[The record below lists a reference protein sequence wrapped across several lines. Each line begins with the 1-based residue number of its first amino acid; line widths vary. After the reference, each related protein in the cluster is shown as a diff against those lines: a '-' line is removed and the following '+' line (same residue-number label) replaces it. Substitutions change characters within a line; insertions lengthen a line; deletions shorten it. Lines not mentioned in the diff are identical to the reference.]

1 MTCFSKRWVRFFA
14 ATSALCACISSVS
27 QAQTIRPIV
36 NVTPAAPPSV
46 AFRTFAS
53 YGTTNPA
60 VIKLSGFADDLSD
73 SDRLLVKVNGKKKS
87 FQSPW
92 LNNGSTKVARRTKT
106 YLNKLYAAGVRT
118 NQFVLAPIQ
127 GATKS
132 RFLVGVNV
140 GRSYIEADPRFPT
153 IAGLSSAIGAM
164 PWVTSQWNSAMELT
178 IARAYRAAVMS
189 AVASSSFA
197 GSTVLTEAEF
207 LATQVSSPSNS
218 SVGAQLPPPVVTV
231 ANATPPTPPTPPT
244 PLTPPITPAATVT
257 PPPPAPTTGSPS
269 DLPSTVASAHAFDAQ
284 FANTTLSSLSSR
296 ILPNYTGNLVSI
308 PMDWE
313 QIFTLAQ
320 STPALRQLLFGI
332 VQQAET
338 TLATGT
344 EYYRRPT
351 TLAQIP
357 ESMVDPTSRSVGSN
371 QELRA
376 LAMSDVNQADF
387 VRSKGVA
394 LALAWRYTKQQQYL
408 DKSIAIL
415 REVALYR
422 PLQRQGWSLTDPSWT
437 LPAEGDG
444 PNMAT
449 SWGIIGIAD
458 IMELL
463 GDNIPPDLQLALRD
477 LIYSEIQTVTRAW
490 AMKIPWYTK
499 GPGTLSSNQWID
511 PNVAVI
517 RGCLLLGDPQI
528 LPAYNMASENLA
540 RSLTFFGDDG
550 AFLEG
555 VSYAQM
561 SLPNA
566 LGAIQRMNA
575 TGDQRFDSL
584 PFISNSWKWWVHM
597 LLPGGRFVNCYDS
610 RMDRQP
616 TWSPRTPLAAMVAA
630 MNAARSDE
638 AVSTIRYL
646 FPDGTATVD
655 GIRYWA
661 SINSSSLPPQVM
673 LPTYAYFPSQQVL
686 VWRSAFERPSDAA
699 TAWALWARGGS
710 IRDSHSQRDQGQVSV
725 YCGNRV
731 VLMECGTPDY
741 SNPLMNS
748 QYANVAG
755 HSVMQVGELTP
766 RNKSV
771 DAPIS
776 IGRLDAEGG
785 AITID
790 TTQAYTG
797 VLSNK
802 RLLSWS
808 RDGKVS
814 IVDTVNFAQP
824 VPTGTELFRFHVGS
838 STAVNVEQVDGRWV
852 VAWDGVK
859 MAFQCDASIS
869 IEQIDWPDQ
878 VLPTQSHR
886 ALLVRSQQPVQT
898 VRLETTLDINLAVT
912 N

>member
-1 MTCFSKRWVRFFA
+1 MIFFSKKWVRLFA
-14 ATSALCACISSVS
+14 ATSAVCACISSVS
-27 QAQTIRPIV
+27 RAQTIRPIV

-46 AFRTFAS
+46 VFRTFAS
-53 YGTTNPA
+53 YGTANPA
-60 VIKLSGFADDLSD
+60 VIKLTGFADDLSN
-73 SDRLLVKVNGKKKS
+73 SDRLVVKVNGKKKS

-92 LNNGSTKVARRTKT
+92 LNNGSKKVAQRAGT
-106 YLNKLYAAGVRT
+106 YLKKLYAAGVRT
-118 NQFVLAPIQ
+118 DQFVLAPIQ
-127 GATKS
+127 EATKS
-132 RFLVGVNV
+132 RFLAGVNV

-153 IAGLSSAIGAM
+153 IAGLSNAIGAL

-178 IARAYRAAVMS
+178 MSRAYRAAVMA
-189 AVASSSFA
+189 AVASSPFV

-207 LATQVSSPSNS
+207 AATQVSGPSNS
-218 SVGAQLPPPVVTV
+218 STGTQLPPPAVTAVVT
-231 ANATPPTPPTPPT
+231 TPPTPP
-244 PLTPPITPAATVT
+244 TPPITPAATVT
-257 PPPPAPTTGSPS
+257 PPPPPAPSTGSPS
-269 DLPSTVASAHAFDAQ
+269 QAPSTVANAHAFDAQ

-332 VQQAET
+332 VQEAQAA
-338 TLATGT
+338 LASGP
-344 EYYRRPT
+344 EFYRRPS

-357 ESMVDPTSRSVGSN
+357 EAMVDPISRSVGSN

-376 LAMSDVNQADF
+376 LAISDVAQADF

-408 DKSIAIL
+408 DKLIEIL
-415 REVALYR
+415 REVDLYR

-458 IMELL
+458 ILELL
-463 GDNIPPDLQLALRD
+463 GDNIPHDLQLALRD

-490 AMKIPWYTK
+490 AMKIPWYAK
-499 GPGTLSSNQWID
+499 GTGALSSNQWID
-511 PNVAVI
+511 PNIAVI
-517 RGCLLLGDPQI
+517 RGCLLLGDPNI

-540 RSLTFFGDDG
+540 RSLSFFGEDG

-555 VSYAQM
+555 VTYAQM

-610 RMDRQP
+610 RMARQP
-616 TWSPRTPLAAMVAA
+616 TWSPRTPLSAMVAA
-630 MNAARSDE
+630 MNAAGSDE

-646 FPDGTATVD
+646 FPNGNATVD

-661 SINSSSLPPQVM
+661 TINSSSLPPQVM

-731 VLMECGTPDY
+731 VLMDCGTPDY

-748 QYANVAG
+748 QYANAAG

-776 IGRLDAEGG
+776 ISRLDAEGG

-814 IVDTVNFAQP
+814 IVDTANFAQP

-838 STAVNVEQVDGRWV
+838 STAVNVQEVDGHWV
-852 VAWDGVK
+852 ATWDGVK
-859 MAFQCDASIS
+859 MTFQSDTSIS

-886 ALLVRSQQPVQT
+886 ALLVRSQQVVQT
-898 VRLETTLDINLAVT
+898 VRLETTLDINLDVT

>member
-1 MTCFSKRWVRFFA
+1 MTCFSKRWFHLFA
-14 ATSALCACISSVS
+14 AISAVCACISSVS

-46 AFRTFAS
+46 VFRTFAS
-53 YGTTNPA
+53 YGAANPA
-60 VIKLSGFADDLSD
+60 VIKLSGFADDVSD
-73 SDRLLVKVNGKKKS
+73 SDRLIVKINGKKKS

-92 LNNGSTKVARRTKT
+92 LNNGSKKVARRTAT
-106 YLNKLYAAGVRT
+106 YLEKLYAAGVRT

-127 GATKS
+127 ITTMS
-132 RFLVGVNV
+132 RFLAGVSV

-153 IAGLSSAIGAM
+153 IAGLSNAIGAL

-178 IARAYRAAVMS
+178 MARAYRTAVIT
-189 AVASSSFA
+189 AIASSSFA

-207 LATQVSSPSNS
+207 AATQISGPSNS
-218 SVGAQLPPPVVTV
+218 SVGTQLPPPAVTAVVT
-231 ANATPPTPPTPPT
+231 TPSPPPP
-244 PLTPPITPAATVT
+244 PPTPPITPAATVT
-257 PPPPAPTTGSPS
+257 PPPPPPPSTASPS
-269 DLPSTVASAHAFDAQ
+269 DAPSTVATAHAFDAQ
-284 FANTTLSSLSSR
+284 FANTTLSSLSAR
-296 ILPNYTGNLVSI
+296 ILPNYTGNLASI
-308 PMDWE
+308 PMGWE

-332 VQQAET
+332 VQEADA
-338 TLATGT
+338 TLAFGT
-344 EYYRRPT
+344 EYYRRPA

-357 ESMVDPTSRSVGSN
+357 EAMVDPISRRVGSN

-376 LAMSDVNQADF
+376 LAISDVNQANF

-415 REVALYR
+415 REVVLYR

-449 SWGIIGIAD
+449 SWGLIGIAD

-463 GDNIPPDLQLALRD
+463 GDNIPLDLQLALRD
-477 LIYSEIQTVTRAW
+477 LVYSEIESVTRAW
-490 AMKIPWYTK
+490 AMKIPWYAK
-499 GPGTLSSNQWID
+499 GTGALSSNQWID
-511 PNVAVI
+511 PNIAVI
-517 RGCLLLGDPQI
+517 RACLLLGDPNV

-540 RSLTFFGDDG
+540 RSLSFFGEDG

-646 FPDGTATVD
+646 FPDGNATVD

-661 SINSSSLPPQVM
+661 TINSSSLPPQVM

-686 VWRSAFERPSDAA
+686 VWRSAFERPSDTA

-710 IRDSHSQRDQGQVSV
+710 IRDSHSQRDQGQISV

-731 VLMECGTPDY
+731 VLMDCGTPDY
-741 SNPLMNS
+741 SNPLVNS
-748 QYANVAG
+748 HYTNAAG

-776 IGRLDAEGG
+776 ISRLDAEGG

-808 RDGKVS
+808 RDGRVS
-814 IVDTVNFAQP
+814 IVDTVNFAQT

-838 STAVNVEQVDGRWV
+838 SAAVNVEEVDGRWV

-859 MAFQCDASIS
+859 MVFQCDASIS

-878 VLPTQSHR
+878 VLPTQNHR
-886 ALLVRSQQPVQT
+886 AILVRSQQLVQS